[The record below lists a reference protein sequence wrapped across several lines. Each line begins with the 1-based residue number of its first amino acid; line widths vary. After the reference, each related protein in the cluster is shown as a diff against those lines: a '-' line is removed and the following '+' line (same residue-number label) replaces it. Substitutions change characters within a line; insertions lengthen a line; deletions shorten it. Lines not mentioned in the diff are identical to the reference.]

1 MEVIHTS
8 KNQKQT
14 EIRCVKTC
22 ADIVSA
28 TASISCLDVVMNRK
42 QHSEVGRV
50 RFQGQGEDK
59 NRQIEESDKGVER
72 EARRRDN
79 D

>member
-1 MEVIHTS
+1 
-8 KNQKQT
+8 
-14 EIRCVKTC
+14 
-22 ADIVSA
+22 
-28 TASISCLDVVMNRK
+28 MNRK

-72 EARRRDN
+72 EAMRRDN